1 MEHMV
6 QVLFRKFYSGYKD
19 LVWYA
24 QTGSRYPTYEKK
36 KKQKQNFL
44 AHGFDM
50 DETC

>member
-1 MEHMV
+1 MRKLAQDILHM
-6 QVLFRKFYSGYKD
+6 K
-19 LVWYA
+19 
-24 QTGSRYPTYEKK
+24 KK

>member
-1 MEHMV
+1 M
-6 QVLFRKFYSGYKD
+6 RK
-19 LVWYA
+19 LA
-24 QTGSRYPTYEKK
+24 QDILHIKK